1 VPAKSKK
8 QERFMQAVANNP
20 KFAKKVGVP
29 QSVGKEFTKVKKY
42 NPGGKVITPKK
53 EKARIKELAKQDRY
67 KKILERDI
75 KIFGPNEESKPAKD
89 VDIST
94 RKGFTELINKP
105 VKKRAGGMLKTP
117 DNPGLKKL
125 PTEVRN
131 KMGYMKKGG
140 EVDKKLLRYG
150 AKMLSSPKPKY
161 FLEAAGEAAKNIKA
175 IPPDMQKQKAKDKNK
190 KLDRLIEQKTKID
203 RVKYGKKKGG
213 EVKQMK
219 KGGMVKRGDGCA
231 VRGKTKGKMI

>member
-20 KFAKKVGVP
+20 KFAKKVGIP
-29 QSVGKEFTKVKKY
+29 QLVGKEFTKVKKY

-94 RKGFTELINKP
+94 RKGFKELINKP
-105 VKKRAGGMLKTP
+105 VKKRAGGLAKAAVKAVKKFLPKKKETNPFRSTVGDSYADRAKKQGEIEEFIRRDNSIYRTKKAKERGLKT
-117 DNPGLKKL
+117 LS
-125 PTEVRN
+125 ER
-131 KMGYMKKGG
+131 MKRERK
-140 EVDKKLLRYG
+140 ETRD
-150 AKMLSSPKPKY
+150 
-161 FLEAAGEAAKNIKA
+161 IK
-175 IPPDMQKQKAKDKNK
+175 IF
-190 KLDRLIEQKTKID
+190 
-203 RVKYGKKKGG
+203 GK
-213 EVKQMK
+213 K

-231 VRGKTKGKMI
+231 VKGKTKGRMV